1 MNFLFKIIILVCLI
15 LSVSYYNTY
24 MSSYSSNIEPFK
36 SSKQFVLLGDSILN
50 NENYVGN
57 GKSVTELFMERTDN
71 KIICLAEDDS
81 KIMDVYNQL
90 DKIPANTDTYRTTI
104 FLSIG
109 GNDILFHLVEQKND
123 KTETGVLDE
132 LFSKYKKLVEQIKTE
147 FPESQIVVL
156 DIYYPNN
163 ATYSKYHQVI
173 QEWNQM
179 LYDYAS
185 KNSIRLVKISSYLT
199 QPEDF
204 THGIEPSAIGGDK
217 LVSALLSGY

>member
-1 MNFLFKIIILVCLI
+1 MRFIFKIIILVCLI

-24 MSSYSSNIEPFK
+24 MSSYIEPFK

-57 GKSVTELFMERTDN
+57 GKSVNELFMERTDS
-71 KIICLAEDDS
+71 KTICLAADDS

-90 DKIPANTDTYRTTI
+90 DKIPTNTDTYRTTL

-109 GNDILFHLVEQKND
+109 GNDILFHFSEQND
-123 KTETGVLDE
+123 NKTETDVLDE

-147 FPESQIVVL
+147 FPESQLVVL

-173 QEWNQM
+173 QDWNQM

-185 KNSIRLVKISSYLT
+185 KNSIRVVKISSYLT

-204 THGIEPSAIGGDK
+204 THGIEPSAVGGEK
-217 LVSALLSGY
+217 LVTTLLS

>member
-1 MNFLFKIIILVCLI
+1 MKFIFKIIILVCLI

-24 MSSYSSNIEPFK
+24 MSSYIEPFK

-57 GKSVTELFMERTDN
+57 GKSVNELFMERTDN
-71 KIICLAEDDS
+71 KTVCLAADDS
-81 KIMDVYNQL
+81 KIIDVYNQL
-90 DKIPANTDTYRTTI
+90 DKIPTNTDTYRTTL

-109 GNDILFHLVEQKND
+109 GNDILFHFVEQNNN
-123 KTETGVLDE
+123 KTETGVLGE
-132 LFSKYKKLVEQIKTE
+132 LFSKYKKLVDQIKTE
-147 FPESQIVVL
+147 FPESHLVVL

-173 QEWNQM
+173 QEWNKM

-185 KNSIRLVKISSYLT
+185 KNSIRVVKISSYLT
-199 QPEDF
+199 KPEDF
-204 THGIEPSAIGGDK
+204 THGFEPSAIGGEK
-217 LVSALLSGY
+217 LVATLLSGY

>member
-1 MNFLFKIIILVCLI
+1 MKFIFKIIILVCLI

-24 MSSYSSNIEPFK
+24 MSSYIEPFK

-57 GKSVTELFMERTDN
+57 GKSVNELFMERTDN
-71 KIICLAEDDS
+71 KTVCLAADDS
-81 KIMDVYNQL
+81 KIIDVYNQL
-90 DKIPANTDTYRTTI
+90 DKIPTNTDTYRTTL

-109 GNDILFHLVEQKND
+109 GNDILFHFVEQNNN
-123 KTETGVLDE
+123 KTETGVLGE
-132 LFSKYKKLVEQIKTE
+132 LFSKYKKLVDQIKTE
-147 FPESQIVVL
+147 FPESHLVVL

-173 QEWNQM
+173 QEWNKM

-185 KNSIRLVKISSYLT
+185 KNSIRVVKISSYLT
-199 QPEDF
+199 KPEDF
-204 THGIEPSAIGGDK
+204 THGFEPSAIGGEK
-217 LVSALLSGY
+217 LVAALLSGY

>member
-1 MNFLFKIIILVCLI
+1 MFIFKIIILVCLI

-24 MSSYSSNIEPFK
+24 MSFYIEPFK

-71 KIICLAEDDS
+71 KTICLAEDDS

-90 DKIPANTDTYRTTI
+90 DKIPANTDTYRTTF

-109 GNDILFHLVEQKND
+109 GNDILFHLVEQKNN
-123 KTETGVLDE
+123 KSETSVLDE
-132 LFSKYKKLVEQIKTE
+132 LFSKYTKLVEQIKTE
-147 FPESQIVVL
+147 FPESQLIVL

-163 ATYSKYHQVI
+163 STYSKYHQVI

-185 KNSIRLVKISSYLT
+185 KNSIRVVKISSYLT

-217 LVSALLSGY
+217 LVTALLSGY

>member
-1 MNFLFKIIILVCLI
+1 MNFIFKIIILVCLI

-24 MSSYSSNIEPFK
+24 MSSYIEPFK

-71 KIICLAEDDS
+71 KTVCLAEDDS
-81 KIMDVYNQL
+81 KIIDVYNQL
-90 DKIPANTDTYRTTI
+90 DKIPANTETYRTVL

-109 GNDILFHLVEQKND
+109 GNDILFHLVEQKNN
-123 KTETGVLDE
+123 KSETGVLDE
-132 LFSKYKKLVEQIKTE
+132 LFSKYKKLVEQIKIE
-147 FPESQIVVL
+147 FPESQLVVL

-163 ATYSKYHQVI
+163 STYSKYHQVI

-185 KNSIRLVKISSYLT
+185 KNSIRVVKISSYLT

-217 LVSALLSGY
+217 LVTTLLSGY

>member
-1 MNFLFKIIILVCLI
+1 MNFIFKIIILVCLI

-24 MSSYSSNIEPFK
+24 MSSYIEPFK
-36 SSKQFVLLGDSILN
+36 LSKQFVLLGDSILN

-71 KIICLAEDDS
+71 KTICLAEDDS

-109 GNDILFHLVEQKND
+109 GNDILFHLVEQKNN
-123 KTETGVLDE
+123 KAETDVLDE

-147 FPESQIVVL
+147 FPESQLVVL

-163 ATYSKYHQVI
+163 ATYSKYRQVI

-185 KNSIRLVKISSYLT
+185 KNSIRVVKISSYLT

-204 THGIEPSAIGGDK
+204 THGFEPSAIGGEK
-217 LVSALLSGY
+217 LVATLLSGY

>member
-1 MNFLFKIIILVCLI
+1 MNFIFKIIILVCLI

-24 MSSYSSNIEPFK
+24 MSSYIEPFK
-36 SSKQFVLLGDSILN
+36 LSKQFVLLGDSILN

-71 KIICLAEDDS
+71 KTICLAEDDS

-109 GNDILFHLVEQKND
+109 GNDILFHLVEQKNN
-123 KTETGVLDE
+123 KAETDVLDE

-147 FPESQIVVL
+147 FPESQLVVL

-163 ATYSKYHQVI
+163 ATYSKYRQVI

-185 KNSIRLVKISSYLT
+185 KNSIRVVKISSYLT

-204 THGIEPSAIGGDK
+204 THGIEPSEIGGDK
-217 LVSALLSGY
+217 LVTTLLSEY

>member
-1 MNFLFKIIILVCLI
+1 MMFIFKIIILVCLI

-24 MSSYSSNIEPFK
+24 MSSYIEPFK

-57 GKSVTELFMERTDN
+57 GKSVNELFMERTDS
-71 KIICLAEDDS
+71 KTICLAADDS

-90 DKIPANTDTYRTTI
+90 DKIPTNTDTYRTTL

-109 GNDILFHLVEQKND
+109 GNDILFHFSEQND
-123 KTETGVLDE
+123 NKTETDVLDE

-147 FPESQIVVL
+147 FPESQLVVL

-173 QEWNQM
+173 QDWNQM

-185 KNSIRLVKISSYLT
+185 KNSIRVVKISSYLT

-204 THGIEPSAIGGDK
+204 THGIEPSAVGGEK
-217 LVSALLSGY
+217 LVTTLLS

>member
-1 MNFLFKIIILVCLI
+1 MNFIFKIIILVCLI

-24 MSSYSSNIEPFK
+24 MSSYIEPFK
-36 SSKQFVLLGDSILN
+36 LSKQFVLLGDSILN

-57 GKSVTELFMERTDN
+57 GKGVTELFMERTDN
-71 KIICLAEDDS
+71 KTICLAEDDS

-109 GNDILFHLVEQKND
+109 GNDILFHLVEQKNN
-123 KTETGVLDE
+123 KAETDVLDE

-147 FPESQIVVL
+147 FPESQLVVL

-163 ATYSKYHQVI
+163 ATYSKYRQVI

-185 KNSIRLVKISSYLT
+185 KNSIRVVKISSYLT

-204 THGIEPSAIGGDK
+204 THGFEPSAIGGEK
-217 LVSALLSGY
+217 LVATLLSGY